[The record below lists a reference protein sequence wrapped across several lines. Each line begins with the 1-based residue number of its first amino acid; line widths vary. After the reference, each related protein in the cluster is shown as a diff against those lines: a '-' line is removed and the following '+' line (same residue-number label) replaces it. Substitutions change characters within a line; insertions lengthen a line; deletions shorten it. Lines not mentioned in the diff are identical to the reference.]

1 MDPTTTGRRRL
12 PAPVVAGIA
21 GVAIA
26 GAAAVAIPA
35 LAAGNPADAPAMRPV
50 SATKYTGGD
59 AYGSR
64 GDMFVLTDAGW
75 LQRYDRLGA
84 GKLRLNVPVT
94 GLAAGERLVGIDTRP
109 ANGQLYGV
117 GSTSR
122 LYVID
127 PASGAATA
135 IGTAPFTTALAGN
148 RFGVD
153 FNPTVD
159 RLRIVS
165 DTGQNLRIDPTTG
178 AVAGV
183 DTNLSY
189 DGGGTPSV
197 TGAGYT
203 NSVAGATS
211 TALYDIDTARD
222 TLVLQGTKPGV
233 TPAVSP
239 NTGKLF
245 PVGKLGI
252 DVDGLNGFEI
262 VGAARGTAFKEGDYT
277 ALAAVKVRGEQKTSL
292 VRIDLRTGKAT
303 RKAKLTVGVA
313 GLTASAGTPV
323 TALATTADNRL
334 VRFDRSSL
342 KVRSR
347 TAITGLAAGEKILG
361 IDVRPA
367 NGQLYLVGSTNRVY
381 TVNTTTGAATAVG
394 SGPFTPALSG
404 TVGVDFNPTVDRLR
418 IVTSTGQNLR
428 INPDT
433 GAVAAT
439 DKNLAYAAD
448 DRNGKATAKVSHAAY
463 TNNFVGATS
472 TKLYDIDTALDIL
485 AIQDP
490 PNDGTLRTVGR
501 LKLDAGDQ
509 GAFDISANGVALAA
523 LTPKGA
529 DRTRIYSIDLATG
542 QVRQRGTIGA
552 DTITG
557 LAIAPRGV

>member
-1 MDPTTTGRRRL
+1 MDPTTAGRRRL
-12 PAPVVAGIA
+12 SAPVVAGIA

-26 GAAAVAIPA
+26 GAAAVAVPA
-35 LAAGNPADAPAMRPV
+35 LASNEPAGAPAMRPV
-50 SATKYTGGD
+50 SSTKFTGD

-75 LQRYDRLGA
+75 LQRYDRWGA
-84 GKLRLNVPVT
+84 GKLRLNVAIT
-94 GLAAGERLVGIDTRP
+94 GLAADERLIGIDTRP

-122 LYVID
+122 LYVVD
-127 PASGAATA
+127 PATGAASP
-135 IGTAPFTTALAGN
+135 IGTAPFTTALSGN

-189 DGGGTPSV
+189 DGGGPPSV
-197 TGAGYT
+197 TAAAYT

-262 VGAARGTAFKEGDYT
+262 VGAAQGTAFKESDYT
-277 ALAAVKVRGEQKTSL
+277 ALAAVKVKGDQKTSL

-303 RKAKLTVGVA
+303 RKAKLNVGVA

-323 TALATTADNRL
+323 TCVRHHQRQPARALRSGVVEGPLAHADH
-334 VRFDRSSL
+334 RSGDG
-342 KVRSR
+342 REDPR
-347 TAITGLAAGEKILG
+347 HRRAAGQRAAVPRWQHQPRLHG
-361 IDVRPA
+361 QHRDRRGDRRRHRAVQPGAQRHGRCRLQPDGRPA
-367 NGQLYLVGSTNRVY
+367 AHRH
-381 TVNTTTGAATAVG
+381 
-394 SGPFTPALSG
+394 
-404 TVGVDFNPTVDRLR
+404 
-418 IVTSTGQNLR
+418 I
-428 INPDT
+428 
-433 GAVAAT
+433 
-439 DKNLAYAAD
+439 
-448 DRNGKATAKVSHAAY
+448 
-463 TNNFVGATS
+463 
-472 TKLYDIDTALDIL
+472 
-485 AIQDP
+485 
-490 PNDGTLRTVGR
+490 DGTEP
-501 LKLDAGDQ
+501 ADQ
-509 GAFDISANGVALAA
+509 
-523 LTPKGA
+523 P
-529 DRTRIYSIDLATG
+529 
-542 QVRQRGTIGA
+542 
-552 DTITG
+552 
-557 LAIAPRGV
+557 